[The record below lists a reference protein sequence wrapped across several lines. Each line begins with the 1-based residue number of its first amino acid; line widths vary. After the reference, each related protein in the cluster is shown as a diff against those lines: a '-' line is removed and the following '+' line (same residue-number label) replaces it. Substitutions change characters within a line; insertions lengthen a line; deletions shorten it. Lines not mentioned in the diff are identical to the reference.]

1 MKTSALV
8 SIIIPC
14 YKQAHFL
21 GEAIE
26 SALRQTHAPVEVI
39 VVDDGSPDNTGEV
52 AARYPEVRYLRQENA
67 GLPAARNA
75 GMRASRG
82 EFLIFLDSD
91 DRLYP
96 RAAEI
101 NLQYLSE
108 RPDCAFSSGLHFLIA
123 ADGAPL
129 HRSEQLHVTREHYWN
144 LLQTN
149 FIGCPATVMY
159 RRAMLE
165 ELGGF
170 DVSMKSVEDYQVYLD
185 LARRHPIFNHQELI
199 AEYRLHGA
207 NMSANHARML
217 EYAVRALNS
226 QWEHIKDDRRLVKAY
241 RRGLRRK
248 KKMYHCELLV
258 EESRRHARAGEKR
271 QALRKMLTLLCYYPA
286 DFAVHAAR
294 KMRCVLLGS
303 GAKERIMT
311 APSSVNEK

>member
-1 MKTSALV
+1 MTTPALV

-21 GEAIE
+21 CEAIE
-26 SALRQTHAPVEVI
+26 SALRQTYAPVEVI
-39 VVDDGSPDNTGEV
+39 VVDDGSPDNTDEV
-52 AARYPEVRYLRQENA
+52 ARRYTEVRYLRQENS

-101 NLQYLSE
+101 NLQRLLE
-108 RPDCAFSSGLHFLIA
+108 RPDCAFSCGLHFLIA
-123 ADGAPL
+123 ADGSPL
-129 HRSEQLHVTREHYWN
+129 QRSEQLHVTQEHYLN

-159 RRAMLE
+159 RRSMLE

-170 DVSMKSVEDYQVYLD
+170 DVSMKSVEDYKVYLD
-185 LARRHPIFNHQELI
+185 LAREHPIFNHQELI

-207 NMSANHARML
+207 NMSGNHARML
-217 EYAVRALNS
+217 EYAIRALDS
-226 QWEHIKDDRRLVKAY
+226 QWEHIKDDRRLVRAY

-258 EESRRHARAGEKR
+258 AESRQHARAGEKR
-271 QALRKMLTLLCYYPA
+271 EAFMKLLTLLRHYPSA
-286 DFAVHAAR
+286 VAVHAAR
-294 KMRCVLLGS
+294 RMRGVLPGN
-303 GAKERIMT
+303 GAKESVIA
-311 APSSVNEK
+311 APSSVNQK